1 MKKIFFLIFFAWFL
15 FYIFTPPF
23 QTPDEEGHYENI
35 FWFSHLVYP
44 QVEKKGEKNY
54 HFVDQFIP
62 FFHFKNKPF
71 SFKKVFSYPLIKKT
85 SNDVN
90 IKKLTPKNLQAYHP
104 PLYPLIGVIFF
115 KIAEIL
121 NFNLISQFYFTRL
134 LSAFFYF
141 LMVFITYKILRI
153 IFKQEK
159 EIIPALLFF
168 SLNPQILRA
177 GISIN
182 PDIAVSFFSYLFL
195 YFLLI
200 FLNQKLT
207 SKEIL
212 ILSFTAGLATLSKF
226 SGIFNA
232 LVFIVYLFFHKKTK
246 NKLLNFFMFFMIF
259 FITLLPWIL
268 INLKINKTPIVSEAF
283 ITAEYRNLKPLS
295 LVPAIFFGFFEL
307 RHTLMH
313 YAGFLGATN
322 EISPP
327 KIFFVFYSIFSTI
340 FFFLGAI
347 KNLFNSEIKIKILL
361 IYLFSLLSFLLTL
374 GIYFK
379 ILGVS
384 WDLQGRYFIPGF
396 LVFTIFVSLGF
407 GRYSNFLK
415 YFSIIHFLYA
425 FILLMLPNFWEITF

>member
-1 MKKIFFLIFFAWFL
+1 MKKIFLLIFFAWLL

-35 FWFSHLVYP
+35 FWFSHLIYP
-44 QVEKKGEKNY
+44 QVEKKGEKIS
-54 HFVDQFIP
+54 HFVDQFASY
-62 FFHFKNKPF
+62 FHFKNKPF
-71 SFKKVFSYPLIKKT
+71 SFKKIFSSPLIKKN
-85 SNDVN
+85 SKEID
-90 IKKLTPKNLQAYHP
+90 IKKLNPINLQAYHP
-104 PLYPLIGVIFF
+104 PLYPIISAIFF
-115 KIAEIL
+115 KIAEVL
-121 NFNLISQFYFTRL
+121 NLNLIYQFYFTRL
-134 LSAFFYF
+134 SSGIFYF
-141 LMVFITYKILRI
+141 LMVFSAYQILKI
-153 IFKQEK
+153 IFKNKQQ
-159 EIIPALLFF
+159 IIPGLLFF

-182 PDIAVSFFSYLFL
+182 PDIAVSLFSYLFL

-200 FLNQKLT
+200 FLNQQLT
-207 SKEIL
+207 LKKIL
-212 ILSFTAGLATLSKF
+212 ILSFTASFATLSKF

-259 FITLLPWIL
+259 FITLLPWIF

-295 LVPAIFFGFFEL
+295 LMPAIFFGLFEL

-322 EISPP
+322 EIYPP
-327 KIFFVFYSIFSTI
+327 KIFFVFYPIFLTI
-340 FFFLGAI
+340 FFFAGLI
-347 KNLFNSEIKIKILL
+347 KNLIKSEIKIKILI
-361 IYLFSLLSFLLTL
+361 IYLFALISFLSAL

-396 LVFTIFVSLGF
+396 LVFVIFASLGF
-407 GRYSNFLK
+407 KRYSYFLTFFSTAH
-415 YFSIIHFLYA
+415 YFYTFFFL
-425 FILLMLPNFWEITF
+425 IMPNFWKVSF

>member
-1 MKKIFFLIFFAWFL
+1 MKKIFLLIFLAWFL

-23 QTPDEEGHYENI
+23 QTPDEEGHYENV

-71 SFKKVFSYPLIKKT
+71 SFKKVFSSPLIKKT

-121 NFNLISQFYFTRL
+121 NFNLIYQFYFTRL

-141 LMVFITYKILRI
+141 LMVFISYKILKI

-182 PDIAVSFFSYLFL
+182 PDIAISFFSYLFL

-207 SKEIL
+207 LKEIL

-226 SGIFNA
+226 SGIFNT
-232 LVFIVYLFFHKKTK
+232 LVFIAYLFFHKKTK

-259 FITLLPWIL
+259 FIILLPWIL

-322 EISPP
+322 EVSPQ
-327 KIFFVFYSIFSTI
+327 KIFFVFYPTFLTI
-340 FFFLGAI
+340 LFFLGVI
-347 KNLFNSEIKIKILL
+347 KVFNRENKIKILL
-361 IYLFSLLSFLLTL
+361 IYLFSLILFLSIL

-396 LVFTIFVSLGF
+396 LVFAIFVSFGF

-425 FILLMLPNFWEITF
+425 FILLMLPNFWGIAF

>member
-1 MKKIFFLIFFAWFL
+1 MKKIFLLIFFAWLL

-35 FWFSHLVYP
+35 FWFSHLIYP
-44 QVEKKGEKNY
+44 QVEKKGEKIS
-54 HFVDQFIP
+54 HFVDQFVSY
-62 FFHFKNKPF
+62 FHFKNKPF
-71 SFKKVFSYPLIKKT
+71 SFKKIFSSPLVKQNSKDI
-85 SNDVN
+85 N

-104 PLYPLIGVIFF
+104 PFYPIIGAIFF

-121 NFNLISQFYFTRL
+121 NFNLILQFYFTRL
-134 LSAFFYF
+134 LSGVFYF
-141 LMVFITYKILRI
+141 LTVFISYKILKM
-153 IFKQEK
+153 IFKKEK
-159 EIIPALLFF
+159 IIIPIFLFF
-168 SLNPQILRA
+168 SLNPQTLRA
-177 GISIN
+177 GISVN

-200 FLNQKLT
+200 FSNQKIT
-207 SKEIL
+207 PKRIS
-212 ILSFTAGLATLSKF
+212 ILSFVAGLATLSKF

-232 LVFIVYLFFHKKTK
+232 AIFIVYLFLHKKSK
-246 NKLLNFFMFFMIF
+246 NKILNTFVFYMLFLI
-259 FITLLPWIL
+259 ILLPWIL
-268 INLKINKTPIVSEAF
+268 VNLKLNKTLINREAF

-295 LVPAIFFGFFEL
+295 LPSALFLGFFEL

-327 KIFFVFYSIFSTI
+327 KIFFVFYPIFLTI
-340 FFFLGAI
+340 FFFAGLI
-347 KNLFNSEIKIKILL
+347 KNLIKSEIKIKILI
-361 IYLFSLLSFLLTL
+361 IYLFALISFLSAL

-396 LVFTIFVSLGF
+396 LVFVIFASLGF
-407 GRYSNFLK
+407 KRHSFFLTFFSAAH
-415 YFSIIHFLYA
+415 YFYTFFFL
-425 FILLMLPNFWEITF
+425 IMPNFWKVSF